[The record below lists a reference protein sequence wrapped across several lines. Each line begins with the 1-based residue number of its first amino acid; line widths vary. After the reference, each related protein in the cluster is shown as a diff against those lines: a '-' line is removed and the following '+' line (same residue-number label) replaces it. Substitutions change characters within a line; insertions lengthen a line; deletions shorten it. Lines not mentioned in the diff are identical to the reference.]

1 MQATASL
8 SSAGAAGGGGERAY
22 LVSNKM
28 SQALPSNSWNRGK
41 PLFLLFS
48 LISYLLSLLS
58 YLFFIFYFPFFL
70 YSFLFSISTNH
81 MIQFYV
87 VHIILYDIRIIAII
101 THTNFDLGPSS

>member
-48 LISYLLSLLS
+48 LISYLLSLIS
-58 YLFFIFYFPFFL
+58 YLFSHISFLFFIFPFF
-70 YSFLFSISTNH
+70 FTLFSSRFR
-81 MIQFYV
+81 Q
-87 VHIILYDIRIIAII
+87 II
-101 THTNFDLGPSS
+101 